1 MRETLVSCAGCAR
14 HVKESECV
22 CPFCG
27 ERMTCGSVSPTT
39 RPFARMAAAAVI
51 AAGAVA
57 LSECSSSSSP
67 SVVAFYGA
75 VEGPDS
81 GADSAGDGS
90 TDGHPGDGSGGTDA
104 PAG

>member
-1 MRETLVSCAGCAR
+1 
-14 HVKESECV
+14 
-22 CPFCG
+22 
-27 ERMTCGSVSPTT
+27 
-39 RPFARMAAAAVI
+39 MAAAAVI

-75 VEGPDS
+75 VEVPDS

-90 TDGHPGDGSGGTDA
+90 TDGQPGDGSGGTDA